1 MSKLMPFQ
9 FKDLFVRVITLN
21 DGDVLFIAKDVAV
34 ALGYEKPS
42 NAISQHCKKSKSL
55 KELGYPVLSPQ
66 QLIDVFGTSSITVI
80 PESDVY
86 RLVMR
91 SQLESAEKFQ
101 DWVVEEVLPSIR
113 KTGKYELKPADQQYK
128 LPGNYIEALEA
139 LLESEKQRA
148 LDAPKVRLATLISE
162 SSNAR
167 CIRVWVK
174 TMKNDNNLCVGER
187 DVFRYLIDKKYIFKP
202 RGEKGYLPYS
212 RHESTGTG
220 FFTVIVDEIN
230 GKPRRMLKIT
240 GKGVLNLT
248 AKVIEHFNGSLAMCP
263 ENPPTSTFSHNDN
276 RL

>member
-1 MSKLMPFQ
+1 MTNLVPFK
-9 FKDLFVRVITLN
+9 FKDSSVRVITLDN
-21 DGDVLFIAKDVAV
+21 GEVLFVASDVAKC
-34 ALGYEKPS
+34 LGYLRPS
-42 NAISQHCKKSKSL
+42 DAVAQHCKKYKSL
-55 KELGYPVLSPQ
+55 IDIDSVKHRIEQIQ
-66 QLIDVFGTSSITVI
+66 QLDQKTKLI

-91 SQLESAEKFQ
+91 SKLESAESFQ

-139 LLESEKQRA
+139 LLVSEKQRA

-174 TMKNDNNLCVGER
+174 AMKNDNNLCVGEQE
-187 DVFRYLIDKKYIFKP
+187 VFKYLVEKKYIFKP
-202 RGEKGYLPYS
+202 KGEKGYLPYS

-220 FFTVIVDEIN
+220 FFTVVVDEIN

-248 AKVIEHFNGSLAMCP
+248 AKVIEHFNGSMAA
-263 ENPPTSTFSHNDN
+263 
-276 RL
+276 